1 MKLTKNFEL
10 YRVDVTS
17 VSACKGNVV
26 DPGDKY
32 FLFDVDN
39 LNNKLLNFLNFQHN
53 LQQEK
58 FSSYKLH

>member
-17 VSACKGNVV
+17 VSAYKGNVV

-39 LNNKLLNFLNFQHN
+39 LNNKLLNFLNFQHY

-58 FSSYKLH
+58 FRSYKLY